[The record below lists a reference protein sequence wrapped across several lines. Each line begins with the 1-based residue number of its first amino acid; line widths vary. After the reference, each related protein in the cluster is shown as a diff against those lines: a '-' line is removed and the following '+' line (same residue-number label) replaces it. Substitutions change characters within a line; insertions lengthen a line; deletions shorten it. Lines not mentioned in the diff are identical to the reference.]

1 MLQFWK
7 KGSEL
12 HVQKGLEWGNDL
24 TCVEGA
30 EMGTYCPLT
39 PEEHLK
45 RGYERIT
52 FEEAA
57 KMAEIAGYD
66 LYEMYFQE

>member
-1 MLQFWK
+1 MLEFWR

-12 HVQKGLEWGNDL
+12 HIQNGEWGNDL

-45 RGYERIT
+45 RGYTQIT
-52 FEEAA
+52 FDEAA
-57 KMAEIAGYD
+57 EMAMIAGYD
-66 LYEMYFQE
+66 LHELSQEE